1 MLETRDYKTKVDAY
15 CDRLENLSLDNL
27 PGLLD
32 LCSTNIEF
40 KDPFNNTH
48 TLTGFQSVL
57 KDMFAQIPNAT
68 FDVTALHGAG
78 QNWVIK
84 WQFRGHAG
92 RLGNLDFPG
101 MSEIVLNDQAKI
113 CRHIDYWDSG
123 EYFWSKIPILGFLIS
138 QIKRR
143 FKVG

>member
-1 MLETRDYKTKVDAY
+1 MPEIPDYKEKVDAY
-15 CDRLENLSLDNL
+15 CDKLEHLSLNNL
-27 PGLLD
+27 PSLLD
-32 LCSTNIEF
+32 LCSANMEF
-40 KDPFNNTH
+40 KDPFNHTH

-57 KDMFAQIPNAT
+57 KDMFAQIPNAK
-68 FDVTALHGAG
+68 FDVIALHGSD

-101 MSEIVLNDQAKI
+101 MSEIALDDQAKI

-123 EYFWSKIPILGFLIS
+123 EYFWPKIPILGFAIS
-138 QIKRR
+138 WVKRR
-143 FKVG
+143 FKVN